1 MTKSQNPFDMFKM
14 MSENPFMQGMQ
25 GAQTKSPLEQL
36 NMQDM
41 SRSLGN
47 ASQFVSKAMSMSAD
61 NTKAIL
67 GRIAEIGQNSAKK
80 ASESA
85 KQNTAAPNVETLLSN
100 QAHMIQEMVSE
111 QMDNVH
117 ELAEMSSKSALEA
130 IHLLKQA
137 TIKVIQ
143 DGSRQVQQNRRKATA

>member
-1 MTKSQNPFDMFKM
+1 
-14 MSENPFMQGMQ
+14 
-25 GAQTKSPLEQL
+25 
-36 NMQDM
+36 
-41 SRSLGN
+41 
-47 ASQFVSKAMSMSAD
+47 
-61 NTKAIL
+61 
-67 GRIAEIGQNSAKK
+67 
-80 ASESA
+80 
-85 KQNTAAPNVETLLSN
+85 
-100 QAHMIQEMVSE
+100 MIQEMVSE